1 MCVRVCMRVR
11 MWVRWM
17 AQDAGA
23 NGSWSEGTQAPGATT
38 TTGTQ
43 ATTTS
48 TRAGAQP
55 QERERDQSERTSR
68 HLHTRV

>member
-38 TTGTQ
+38 T
-43 ATTTS
+43 
-48 TRAGAQP
+48 RAP
-55 QERERDQSERTSR
+55 DPERKSK
-68 HLHTRV
+68 